1 MRVTDG
7 EKGNGQNPG
16 NNSILA
22 LDGREGVWMNYWER
36 WCWGKAL
43 EKGVMEP
50 KAGQVSFEGAWS
62 LDAAEKSSIIRS

>member
-22 LDGREGVWMNYWER
+22 LDGREGVWMNY
-36 WCWGKAL
+36 
-43 EKGVMEP
+43 
-50 KAGQVSFEGAWS
+50 
-62 LDAAEKSSIIRS
+62 